1 MFLSQVWWCKFVIQ
15 ALRGLKQEDHKLRKK
30 RRRRREKRKKEG
42 RKEGRKKGRESLTSY
57 AIEYFQLLTK
67 THKKHKI
74 PSNQ

>member
-42 RKEGRKKGRESLTSY
+42 RKKERKGVSY
-57 AIEYFQLLTK
+57 KLRHRIFPVINKNTQKA
-67 THKKHKI
+67 
-74 PSNQ
+74 